1 VRRDVR
7 SCDKWSAAS
16 VARDPSTGS
25 AIQTGSARFLAM
37 TLGIADPEAVIRLL
51 VALVVLLIDP
61 SAVVLTIAASR
72 RN

>member
-1 VRRDVR
+1 
-7 SCDKWSAAS
+7 
-16 VARDPSTGS
+16 
-25 AIQTGSARFLAM
+25 M

-72 RN
+72 LN